1 MVEEEV
7 LELGWAFGEKN
18 SENRVFHTEECIY
31 NLQISLSEI
40 VSLSGNPLLALSATI
55 RAQCNSLS
63 GRNCA

>member
-1 MVEEEV
+1 MAARGDHWWSWVVEEE
-7 LELGWAFGEKN
+7 
-18 SENRVFHTEECIY
+18 
-31 NLQISLSEI
+31 ISLSEI